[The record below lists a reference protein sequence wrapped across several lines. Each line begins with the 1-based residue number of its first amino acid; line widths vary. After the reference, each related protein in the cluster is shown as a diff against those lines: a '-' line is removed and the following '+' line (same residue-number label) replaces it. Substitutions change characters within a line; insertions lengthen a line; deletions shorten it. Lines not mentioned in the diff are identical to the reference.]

1 MTTSVFVRMALLMA
15 LIALVSGCGGG
26 GGSDTS
32 STATV
37 TGVVWDVGEAQSLE
51 GVTVAVGGEPGT
63 TNAEGQFSITQVP
76 TGSQPLS
83 VSKTGYEVVGSLPN
97 TVPVQAP
104 TTNLALIYMIE
115 SVFTPPPGPPPP
127 GP

>member
-1 MTTSVFVRMALLMA
+1 MTTSVLVRMALLVT
-15 LIALVSGCGGG
+15 LVASVCGCGGG
-26 GGSDTS
+26 GGSGTA

-37 TGVVWDVGEAQSLE
+37 AGDVWDVGQAQPLE
-51 GVTVAVGGEPGT
+51 GATVTVGGEPGT
-63 TNAEGQFSITQVP
+63 TNAEGQFSITQVA

-83 VSKTGYEVVGSLPN
+83 ASKTGYEVVGSLPD

-104 TTNLALIYMIE
+104 TTNLDSIYMIE
-115 SVFTPPPGPPPP
+115 SQFTPPPWPPPP